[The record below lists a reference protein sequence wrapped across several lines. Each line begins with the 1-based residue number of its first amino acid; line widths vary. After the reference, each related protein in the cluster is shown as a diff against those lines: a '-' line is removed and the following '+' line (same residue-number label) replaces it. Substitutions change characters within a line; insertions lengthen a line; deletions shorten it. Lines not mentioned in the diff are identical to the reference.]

1 MLTKIRR
8 QEQKNIL
15 NLFPLKKAI
24 LVTWIRF
31 FKILPFCRGNWRHFQ
46 TRMQFL
52 HISKNTGANGAEVKV

>member
-31 FKILPFCRGNWRHFQ
+31 F
-46 TRMQFL
+46 FL
-52 HISKNTGANGAEVKV
+52 NTAFLQRKLEAFSNTNEIYSHL